1 MDEKDVVYLDDLIKF
16 LSEGLGKELFVSDD
30 GNYVIDTDGKE
41 YFKLLD

>member
-16 LSEGLGKELFVSDD
+16 LSEGLRKELFVSDG